1 MAAVPRVCAAANWLR
16 HRHGNVVAMS
26 MNYPVAEASSSTP
39 RNISTTSGLQESRP
53 SRVNVLVAS
62 VVSASVCVSLG
73 FQAGCALA
81 ASDNTPFNGRS
92 WFPWEQVTPEQDEPK
107 QGTCSTCIGVVDDT
121 LGACSATTNCVSS
134 FDDRPKFF
142 VAPWEFPGGLKA
154 AVSNLQE
161 ALLQSGA
168 TVKEM
173 SERYIY
179 AVFTGEDGVSDDV
192 EFLFSDPSVD
202 ATVNVRSAS
211 RATDYKDSGR
221 NGKRLEALRMELG
234 WEQVPILR
242 NRQRRLFFIESP
254 WDTFGPEPPP
264 TFNYEGGV
272 EFVPD

>member
-1 MAAVPRVCAAANWLR
+1 MNSERSAERVSVW
-16 HRHGNVVAMS
+16 VS
-26 MNYPVAEASSSTP
+26 
-39 RNISTTSGLQESRP
+39 
-53 SRVNVLVAS
+53 S
-62 VVSASVCVSLG
+62 VVSVSVSLSLSLSC
-73 FQAGCALA
+73 FQGYAVA
-81 ASDNTPFNGRS
+81 AELRSSGDVVPFS
-92 WFPWEQVTPEQDEPK
+92 WFPWEQGTPEQEEPK

-121 LGACSATTNCVSS
+121 LGSCSAVVNCVSS
-134 FDDRPKFF
+134 FDDRPNFF
-142 VAPWEFPGGLKA
+142 IAPWEFPGGLKT

-161 ALLQSGA
+161 VLQRTGA
-168 TVKEM
+168 SIKEK

-192 EFLFSDPSVD
+192 EFLFSDPTED

-211 RATDYKDSGR
+211 RATNYKDSGR

-264 TFNYEGGV
+264 TFDYKGGV

>member
-1 MAAVPRVCAAANWLR
+1 MAAVPQVCAAANWHR
-16 HRHGNVVAMS
+16 HNHGNVVAMS
-26 MNYPVAEASSSTP
+26 MNPVAERSSSTP
-39 RNISTTSGLQESRP
+39 RIIPISGLQECPRQ

-62 VVSASVCVSLG
+62 VVSVSVCVSLS
-73 FQAGCALA
+73 FQAGFAVA
-81 ASDNTPFNGRS
+81 ASDNVPSNGRFS
-92 WFPWEQVTPEQDEPK
+92 FPWEQVKPEQDEPK

-121 LGACSATTNCVSS
+121 LGSCSATTNCVSS

-161 ALLQSGA
+161 ALVRSGA
-168 TVKEM
+168 TIKEK

-221 NGKRLEALRMELG
+221 NGKRLETLRMDLG

-264 TFNYEGGV
+264 TFDYKGGV